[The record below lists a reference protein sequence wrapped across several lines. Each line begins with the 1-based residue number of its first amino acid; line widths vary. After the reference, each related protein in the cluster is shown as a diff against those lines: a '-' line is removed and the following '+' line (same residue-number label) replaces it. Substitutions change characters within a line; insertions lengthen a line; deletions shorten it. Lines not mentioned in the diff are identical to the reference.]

1 MSDDIPP
8 LIPETPPPMTKLD
21 WEDDEDFMDFPHLA
35 LEIPSESSLSE
46 ILLSSVVVMLSSCVN
61 NRVSRFLQALKVDGI
76 PLTNCLMTE
85 TSSIHPVFVMNQM
98 PKMIRLVLQMV
109 ASF

>member
-35 LEIPSESSLSE
+35 LEMPSESSLSNNS
-46 ILLSSVVVMLSSCVN
+46 LLVRAN
-61 NRVSRFLQALKVDGI
+61 I
-76 PLTNCLMTE
+76 
-85 TSSIHPVFVMNQM
+85 
-98 PKMIRLVLQMV
+98 VLC
-109 ASF
+109 